1 MIRAAFFDID
11 GTLLPHSTGRVPAS
25 AEQAVRRG
33 TGSKRSERERN
44 QGLCSNGKAHAGA

>member
-25 AEQAVRRG
+25 AEQ
-33 TGSKRSERERN
+33 GSKRSERERN
-44 QGLCSNGKAHAGA
+44 QGICRNGKAHAGA